1 MENKKYMIVRF
12 FRKEGMPSK
21 IKQKGLTLKQAQ
33 AHCSDPRTKKD
44 GVWFDGYT
52 LQDSQR

>member
-1 MENKKYMIVRF
+1 MQKYMIVRF
-12 FRKEGMPSK
+12 YAKEGKKSV
-21 IKQKGLTLKQAQ
+21 IRQKGLTLKEAQ
-33 AHCSDPRTKKD
+33 EHCSKESTRKA